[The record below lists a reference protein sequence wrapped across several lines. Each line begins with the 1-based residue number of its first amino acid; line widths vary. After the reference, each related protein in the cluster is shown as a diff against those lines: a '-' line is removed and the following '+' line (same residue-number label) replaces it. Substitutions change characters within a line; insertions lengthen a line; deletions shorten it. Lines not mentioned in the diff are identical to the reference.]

1 MTLEEKQKLI
11 SENKDQAVA
20 AVTTYLD
27 SIYSV
32 KEQFLTEDG
41 ELKEGLPQDKKAE
54 EFVKSVQKDAKD
66 YEIIRR
72 KLIDG
77 DFNLSLLE
85 TTRVALAFAF
95 MSVQSERLIKQMI
108 SMKEI
113 ADGLVEQLM
122 QGTENVDFSQ
132 EI

>member
-27 SIYSV
+27 SIYRV

-41 ELKEGLPQDKKAE
+41 ELKEDLPRDEKAE

-85 TTRVALAFAF
+85 TTRVALAFTF

>member
-11 SENKDQAVA
+11 SENKDQAVT

-32 KEQFLTEDG
+32 KEQFLTENG
-41 ELKEGLPQDKKAE
+41 ELKEDLPRDEKAE

-85 TTRVALAFAF
+85 TTRVALAFTF

>member
-11 SENKDQAVA
+11 SENKDQAVT

-41 ELKEGLPQDKKAE
+41 ELKEDLPRDEKAE

-85 TTRVALAFAF
+85 TTRVALAFTF

-113 ADGLVEQLM
+113 ADSLVEQLM

>member
-11 SENKDQAVA
+11 SENKDQAVT

-32 KEQFLTEDG
+32 KEQFLTEAG
-41 ELKEGLPQDKKAE
+41 ELKEDLPRDEKAE

-85 TTRVALAFAF
+85 TTRVALAFTF

>member
-11 SENKDQAVA
+11 SENKDQAVT

-41 ELKEGLPQDKKAE
+41 ELKEDLPRDEKAE

-85 TTRVALAFAF
+85 TTRVALAFTF

-108 SMKEI
+108 LMKEI

>member
-11 SENKDQAVA
+11 SENKDQAVT

-41 ELKEGLPQDKKAE
+41 ELKEDLPRDEKAE

-85 TTRVALAFAF
+85 TTRVALAFTF
-95 MSVQSERLIKQMI
+95 ISVQSERLIKQMI

-122 QGTENVDFSQ
+122 QRTENVDFSQ

>member
-11 SENKDQAVA
+11 SENKDQAVT

-41 ELKEGLPQDKKAE
+41 ELKEDLPRDEKAE
-54 EFVKSVQKDAKD
+54 EFVRSVQKDAKD

-85 TTRVALAFAF
+85 TTRVALAFTF

-113 ADGLVEQLM
+113 ADGLIEQLM

>member
-11 SENKDQAVA
+11 SENKDQAVT

-41 ELKEGLPQDKKAE
+41 ELKEDLPRDEKAE
-54 EFVKSVQKDAKD
+54 EFVKSIQKDAKD

-85 TTRVALAFAF
+85 TTRVALAFTF

>member
-11 SENKDQAVA
+11 SENKDQAVT

-32 KEQFLTEDG
+32 KEQFLTESG
-41 ELKEGLPQDKKAE
+41 ELKEDLPRDEKAE

-85 TTRVALAFAF
+85 TTRVALAFTF
-95 MSVQSERLIKQMI
+95 ISVQSERLIKQMI

>member
-11 SENKDQAVA
+11 SENKDQAVT

-41 ELKEGLPQDKKAE
+41 ELKEDLPRDEKAE
-54 EFVKSVQKDAKD
+54 EFVKSIQKDAKD

-85 TTRVALAFAF
+85 TTRVALAFTF

-122 QGTENVDFSQ
+122 QGTEDVDFSQ

>member
-11 SENKDQAVA
+11 SENKDQAVT

-41 ELKEGLPQDKKAE
+41 KLKEDLPRDEKAE

-85 TTRVALAFAF
+85 TTRVALAFTF

>member
-11 SENKDQAVA
+11 SENKDQAVT

-41 ELKEGLPQDKKAE
+41 ELKEDLPRDEKAE

-85 TTRVALAFAF
+85 TTRVALAFTF
-95 MSVQSERLIKQMI
+95 ISVQSERLIKQMI

>member
-11 SENKDQAVA
+11 SENKDQAVT

-41 ELKEGLPQDKKAE
+41 ELKEDLLRDEKAE
-54 EFVKSVQKDAKD
+54 EFVKSIQKDAKD

-85 TTRVALAFAF
+85 TTRVALAFTF

-113 ADGLVEQLM
+113 VDGLVEQLM

>member
-11 SENKDQAVA
+11 SENKDQAVT

-41 ELKEGLPQDKKAE
+41 ELKEDLPRDEKAE

-85 TTRVALAFAF
+85 TTRVALAFTF

-113 ADGLVEQLM
+113 VDGLVEQLM

>member
-11 SENKDQAVA
+11 SENKDQAVT

-41 ELKEGLPQDKKAE
+41 ELKEDLPRDKKAE

-85 TTRVALAFAF
+85 TTRVALAFTF

-113 ADGLVEQLM
+113 ADSLVEQLM

>member
-11 SENKDQAVA
+11 SENKDQAVT

-41 ELKEGLPQDKKAE
+41 ELKEDLPRDEKAE

-85 TTRVALAFAF
+85 TTRVALAFMF

>member
-11 SENKDQAVA
+11 SENKDQAVT

-41 ELKEGLPQDKKAE
+41 ELKENLPRDEKAE

-85 TTRVALAFAF
+85 TTRVALAFTF
-95 MSVQSERLIKQMI
+95 ISVQSERLIKQMI

>member
-41 ELKEGLPQDKKAE
+41 ELKEDLPRDEKAE

-113 ADGLVEQLM
+113 ADSLVEQLM

>member
-11 SENKDQAVA
+11 SENKDQAVT

-41 ELKEGLPQDKKAE
+41 ELKEDLLRDEKAE

-85 TTRVALAFAF
+85 TTRVALAFTF

-108 SMKEI
+108 SMKEVV
-113 ADGLVEQLM
+113 DGLVEQLM

>member
-11 SENKDQAVA
+11 SENKDQAVT

-41 ELKEGLPQDKKAE
+41 ELKEDLPRDEKAE
-54 EFVKSVQKDAKD
+54 GFVKSVQKDAKD

-85 TTRVALAFAF
+85 TTRVALAFTF

>member
-11 SENKDQAVA
+11 SENKDQAVI

-41 ELKEGLPQDKKAE
+41 ELKEDLPRDEKAE

-85 TTRVALAFAF
+85 TTRVALAFTF

>member
-11 SENKDQAVA
+11 SENKDQAVT

-41 ELKEGLPQDKKAE
+41 ELKEDLPRDEKAE
-54 EFVKSVQKDAKD
+54 KFVKSIQKDAKD

-85 TTRVALAFAF
+85 TTRIALAFTF
-95 MSVQSERLIKQMI
+95 MSIQSERLIKQMI

>member
-1 MTLEEKQKLI
+1 VT
-11 SENKDQAVA
+11 

-41 ELKEGLPQDKKAE
+41 ELKEDLPRDEKAE
-54 EFVKSVQKDAKD
+54 EFVKSIQKDAKD

-85 TTRVALAFAF
+85 TTRVALAFTF

-113 ADGLVEQLM
+113 ADSLVEQLM
-122 QGTENVDFSQ
+122 QGTENVGFSQ

>member
-11 SENKDQAVA
+11 SENKDQAVT

-41 ELKEGLPQDKKAE
+41 ELKEDLPRDEKAE
-54 EFVKSVQKDAKD
+54 EFVRSVQKDAKD

-85 TTRVALAFAF
+85 TTRVALAFTF

>member
-1 MTLEEKQKLI
+1 VT
-11 SENKDQAVA
+11 

-41 ELKEGLPQDKKAE
+41 ELKKNLPRDEKAE

-85 TTRVALAFAF
+85 TTRVALAFTF

-113 ADGLVEQLM
+113 ADSLVEQLM

>member
-11 SENKDQAVA
+11 SENKDQAVT

-41 ELKEGLPQDKKAE
+41 ELKEDLPRDEKAE

-85 TTRVALAFAF
+85 TTRVALAFTF

>member
-11 SENKDQAVA
+11 SENKDQAVT

-41 ELKEGLPQDKKAE
+41 ELKEDLPRDEKAE

-66 YEIIRR
+66 YEII
-72 KLIDG
+72 
-77 DFNLSLLE
+77 S
-85 TTRVALAFAF
+85 
-95 MSVQSERLIKQMI
+95 QSKYC
-108 SMKEI
+108 
-113 ADGLVEQLM
+113 
-122 QGTENVDFSQ
+122 F
-132 EI
+132 

>member
-41 ELKEGLPQDKKAE
+41 ELKEDLPRDEKAE

-85 TTRVALAFAF
+85 TTRVALAFTF

>member
-11 SENKDQAVA
+11 SENKDQAVT

-41 ELKEGLPQDKKAE
+41 ELKEDLPRDEKAE

-72 KLIDG
+72 KLIDS

-85 TTRVALAFAF
+85 TTRVALAFTF

-113 ADGLVEQLM
+113 VDGLVEQLM

-132 EI
+132 